1 MYDEKS
7 GLCRY
12 FFFGLFFLFFQ
23 ASKQASFETL
33 KMKRMMMGVAGGVRN
48 EHKRNNIWKSD

>member
-7 GLCRY
+7 ELCRY

-33 KMKRMMMGVAGGVRN
+33 KKKRMMMGVGRV
-48 EHKRNNIWKSD
+48 EKRA